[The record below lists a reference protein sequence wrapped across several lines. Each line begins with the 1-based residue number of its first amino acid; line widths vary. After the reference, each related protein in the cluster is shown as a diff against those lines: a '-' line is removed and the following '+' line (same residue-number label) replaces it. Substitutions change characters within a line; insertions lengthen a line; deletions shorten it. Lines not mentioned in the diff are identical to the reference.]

1 MRSYSLGLTAL
12 LLSLSALASIMVS
25 SAHAALSPE
34 PDNAQV
40 AWILADA
47 KTGHIAASQNSE
59 LLLKPASTQK
69 LVTTLAGA
77 LALGP
82 DWRYQTQ
89 VYYRGVLDNGHLVG
103 DLLVDFVGDPT
114 LTREQL
120 RDLLKRSGVSQIS
133 GNLLLNQARFNGY
146 DRGNGGSWNDLS
158 LCYTAPVSAL
168 ILDRNCVQ
176 GALYATSGQPARATV
191 PAHQPVKVS
200 AEVEVVGPAEQKRR
214 FCELEVAMTPPN
226 QYRLT
231 GCIGPRKEPW
241 PLRFAIQ
248 DVEAWGQDLSRWALD
263 QAGIRL
269 VGTIKDS
276 RINIPL
282 NADDWQPVAS
292 QQSPPLKELTRV
304 ILEQSDNLY
313 ADSLL
318 RTLGAEHFRQSGS
331 FANGTQ
337 AVREILLAEAGLDL
351 GPSWLADGSGLSAH
365 NLLRAQDLLA
375 VLLVIAN
382 EPRAQWLKALLPVSG
397 ESGTL
402 LYRKS
407 VQDPSLKGK
416 IQAKTGT
423 IAHVQNLA
431 GFLDTDN
438 GQQKVF
444 VLLQNALSISPQHE
458 KDIAAGIGEWP
469 ARRFERDWLSSAV
482 HNGSIDQGAI
492 E

>member
-1 MRSYSLGLTAL
+1 MSSYIAGLTAL
-12 LLSLSALASIMVS
+12 LIGVSTIGLSATVN
-25 SAHAALSPE
+25 
-34 PDNAQV
+34 NAQAAISAAPTNGQA

-47 KTGHIAASQNSE
+47 NTGNIEASYNGE

-69 LVTTLAGA
+69 LITTLAGA

-89 VYYRGVLDNGHLVG
+89 VYYRGQLTNGRLNG

-114 LTREQL
+114 LKREQL
-120 RDLLKRSGVSQIS
+120 RDLLKRSGVKHIS
-133 GNLLLNQARFNGY
+133 GDLLLNQARFSGY
-146 DRGNGGSWNDLS
+146 DRGNGWSWNDLS
-158 LCYTAPVSAL
+158 VCYTAPVSAM
-168 ILDRNCVQ
+168 ILDKNCVQ
-176 GALYATSGQPARATV
+176 GALYAHSGQAARATV

-200 AEVEVVGPAEQKRR
+200 AEVAVVGPTKQKSS
-214 FCELEVAMTPPN
+214 FCSLEVEMTPPN
-226 QYRLT
+226 QYRLS

-248 DVEAWGQDLSRWALD
+248 DVSAWGQDLSRWALG
-263 QAGIRL
+263 QAGIK
-269 VGTIKDS
+269 VTGVIKDS
-276 RINIPL
+276 RVTVT
-282 NADDWQPVAS
+282 DWQPLAS
-292 QQSPPLKELTRV
+292 HASPSLKELSRV
-304 ILEQSDNLY
+304 ILENSDNLY

-318 RTLGAEHFRQSGS
+318 RTLGAEHFQQAGS
-331 FANGTQ
+331 FANGTA
-337 AVREILLAEAGLDL
+337 AVREILLQQAQIDL

-365 NLLRAQDLLA
+365 NLVRAQDLLA

-431 GFLDTDN
+431 GFIDTK
-438 GQQKVF
+438 GGAKAF
-444 VLLQNALSISPQHE
+444 VLLQNGLSISPQHE
-458 KDIAAGIGEWP
+458 KDIAAGVGEWP
-469 ARRFERDWLSSAV
+469 ARRFEREWLENSV
-482 HNGSIDQGAI
+482 NGK

>member
-1 MRSYSLGLTAL
+1 MRSTIIGFSAL
-12 LLSLSALASIMVS
+12 LLSVSAVVNT
-25 SAHAALSPE
+25 AHATVSPA
-34 PDNAQV
+34 PANGQA

-47 KTGHIAASQNSE
+47 HTGNIETSHNGE

-114 LTREQL
+114 LKREQL
-120 RDLLKRSGVSQIS
+120 RDLLKRSGVKQVS
-133 GNLLLNQARFNGY
+133 GNLLLNQQRFSGY
-146 DRGNGGSWNDLS
+146 DRGNGWSWNDLS
-158 LCYTAPVSAL
+158 VCYTAPVAAL

-176 GALYATSGQPARATV
+176 GALYANTGQAARATV

-200 AEVEVVGPAEQKRR
+200 AEVKVVNNVEQKRS
-214 FCELEVAMTPPN
+214 FCSLDVEMTPPN

-248 DVEAWGQDLSRWALD
+248 DVNAWGKDLSRWALG
-263 QAGIRL
+263 QAGIL
-269 VGTIKDS
+269 LSGTIKDS
-276 RINIPL
+276 RINVQTSTHL
-282 NADDWQPVAS
+282 VAQDWQPVAS
-292 QQSPPLKELTRV
+292 HQSPTLKELSRT
-304 ILEQSDNLY
+304 ILEHSDNLY

-318 RTLGAEHFRQSGS
+318 RTLGAEHFRQPGS

-337 AVREILLAEAGLDL
+337 AVREILLQEANLDL

-431 GFLDTDN
+431 GFLDTN
-438 GQQKVF
+438 GGQQKVF
-444 VLLQNALSISPQHE
+444 VLLQNGLSISPQHE
-458 KDIAAGIGEWP
+458 KDIAAGVGEWP
-469 ARRFERDWLSSAV
+469 ARRFEREWLTEQVKS
-482 HNGSIDQGAI
+482 
-492 E
+492 EK